1 MADDNGNGRVTI
13 AVLDQKIDALTAM
26 VQEVRNG
33 QAAQL
38 SAIGE
43 LRTEDARL
51 HGRIDRLNDRVS
63 SLAGLQAAISAVL
76 AAISGSFGSRS

>member
-33 QAAQL
+33 QTAQL

-63 SLAGLQAAISAVL
+63 SLAGLQAVISAVL
-76 AAISGSFGSRS
+76 ATISGYFGSRS